1 MCGRVEVILSR
12 PRARHNAHHRIRI
25 FTHMLFLFRLLW
37 WHSQSQEENCFM
49 SHMPEG
55 GGGRGAVPGVS
66 GDCLHHPVRGAQ
78 PWPARGR
85 HPVWE
90 HPCQLLHQGELQ
102 DGARPPEVS
111 WQGQCIIT
119 IVRMLMMCLQVSVS
133 VIDQP
138 EEHCDLVPNSVC
150 RHKTK
155 LVPRLRP
162 ECVLVPQ
169 QVCDIKHVNTRLE
182 RVPSV
187 TTLRCQDDVRTLR
200 LGQTLR
206 DILPRQ

>member
-1 MCGRVEVILSR
+1 
-12 PRARHNAHHRIRI
+12 
-25 FTHMLFLFRLLW
+25 
-37 WHSQSQEENCFM
+37 
-49 SHMPEG
+49 
-55 GGGRGAVPGVS
+55 
-66 GDCLHHPVRGAQ
+66 
-78 PWPARGR
+78 
-85 HPVWE
+85 
-90 HPCQLLHQGELQ
+90 
-102 DGARPPEVS
+102 
-111 WQGQCIIT
+111 
-119 IVRMLMMCLQVSVS
+119 MMCLQVSVS

-206 DILPRQ
+206 DILTRQ

>member
-1 MCGRVEVILSR
+1 
-12 PRARHNAHHRIRI
+12 
-25 FTHMLFLFRLLW
+25 
-37 WHSQSQEENCFM
+37 
-49 SHMPEG
+49 
-55 GGGRGAVPGVS
+55 
-66 GDCLHHPVRGAQ
+66 
-78 PWPARGR
+78 
-85 HPVWE
+85 
-90 HPCQLLHQGELQ
+90 
-102 DGARPPEVS
+102 
-111 WQGQCIIT
+111 
-119 IVRMLMMCLQVSVS
+119 MMCLQVSVS

-138 EEHCDLVPNSVC
+138 EEHCDLVTNSVC

-155 LVPRLRP
+155 LVPRLRPEP

-206 DILPRQ
+206 DILTRQ